1 MHDAHAAYTCR
12 MPTPEVSLRDLR
24 SFLAVVEEGT
34 FTDAAIAL
42 GTTQASVSRH
52 VGALERSLGVRLLAR
67 GGRVVTVTTAGRR
80 VLRHA
85 RASVEEARAVVRA
98 AHDEGREVRV
108 GYAWAALG
116 AHTATVQRE
125 WARRHPGSE
134 LTFVNTTTRFAGLNE
149 GTVDLA
155 VVRRDP
161 RVSQIATAVL
171 GRESRMA
178 ALPAEHELAGRR
190 ALRMADFADRTVALD
205 TATGTTT
212 TDLWPPDRAPGSW
225 REVRGTDEWLTV
237 IAAGRAIGLTSQATA
252 AQYSRRGVVFRPVR
266 DAPPVEVLLIWWRED
281 PPSVLDELLA
291 LVREAYAG

>member
-1 MHDAHAAYTCR
+1 

-116 AHTATVQRE
+116 EHTATVQRE
-125 WARRHPGSE
+125 WTRRHPGSE
-134 LTFVNTTTRFAGLNE
+134 LTFVNTATRFAGLNE

-161 RVSQIATAVL
+161 GVSQIATAVL
-171 GRESRMA
+171 GRESRRA
-178 ALPAEHELAGRR
+178 ALPAEHELARR
-190 ALRMADFADRTVALD
+190 RSLRMADFTSRTVALD
-205 TATGTTT
+205 TSTGTTT
-212 TDLWPPDRAPGSW
+212 TDLWAPDQAPGDY
-225 REVRGTDEWLTV
+225 RLVRGTDEWLTV
-237 IAAGRAIGLTSQATA
+237 IAAGHAVGLTSEATA
-252 AQYSRRGVVFRPVR
+252 AQYSRRGVVFRPVL

-281 PPSVLDELLA
+281 PPSVLEELLELGRA
-291 LVREAYAG
+291 AYGA

>member
-1 MHDAHAAYTCR
+1 MSSG
-12 MPTPEVSLRDLR
+12 EISLRDLR
-24 SFLAVVEEGT
+24 SFLAVVDEGT

-52 VGALERSLGVRLLAR
+52 VGALERALGVRLLQR
-67 GGRVVTVTTAGRR
+67 GGRVVTVTQAGRR

-85 RASVEEARAVVRA
+85 RAVQAESAALLRS
-98 AHDEGREVRV
+98 AHDEEREVRV

-125 WARRHPGSE
+125 WARRHPGTE
-134 LTFVNTTTRFAGLNE
+134 LTFVNATTRFAGLNE
-149 GTVDLA
+149 GLADVA

-161 RVSQIATAVL
+161 GVSQIASTVV
-171 GRESRMA
+171 GQESRMA
-178 ALPAEHELAGRR
+178 AVPSEHELARR
-190 ALRMADFADRTVALD
+190 RSLRMVDFAGRTVALD

-212 TDLWPPDRAPGSW
+212 KDLWTPQQAPAAY

-237 IAAGRAIGLTSQATA
+237 IAAGQAIGLTSRATA

-266 DAPPVEVLLIWWRED
+266 DAPQVEVRLIWWRED
-281 PPSVLDELLA
+281 PPSYLDELGEI
-291 LVREAYAG
+291 VREQYTTA

>member
-1 MHDAHAAYTCR
+1 MSE
-12 MPTPEVSLRDLR
+12 PEVALRDLR

-34 FTDAAIAL
+34 FTDAAITL

-52 VGALERSLGVRLLAR
+52 VGALERTLGVRLLQR
-67 GGRVVTVTTAGRR
+67 GGRVVTVTAAGRR

-85 RASVEEARAVVRA
+85 RAAVEEAAAVVRA

-116 AHTATVQRE
+116 EHTATVQRE

-134 LTFVNTTTRFAGLNE
+134 LTFVNAATRFAGLNE
-149 GTVDLA
+149 GTVDVA

-161 RVSQIATAVL
+161 GVSQIVTAVL
-171 GRESRMA
+171 GEERRMA
-178 ALPAEHELAGRR
+178 ALPTEHELARR
-190 ALRMADFADRTVALD
+190 RSLRMSDFTGRTVALD
-205 TATGTTT
+205 TSTGTTT
-212 TDLWPPDRAPGSW
+212 RDLWTTERAPAAW

-237 IAAGRAIGLTSQATA
+237 IAAGQAIGLTSQATA

-266 DAPPVEVLLIWWRED
+266 DAPRVPVLLIWWRQD
-281 PPSVLDELLA
+281 PPSALAELID
-291 LVREAYAG
+291 LVQEAYLS